1 MLSFDLPSTA
11 LILYSGMLIRSW
23 KTMKGTRRAEHK
35 RKVQKR
41 PGGESA
47 MPNQVNG
54 FWDFLVL
61 HRESN
66 SGLGM
71 ATSFQ
76 VRYLCMNVM

>member
-1 MLSFDLPSTA
+1 
-11 LILYSGMLIRSW
+11 
-23 KTMKGTRRAEHK
+23 MKETRRAEHK

-41 PGGESA
+41 PGGGSA
-47 MPNQVNG
+47 MHNQVND

-61 HRESN
+61 HPESN

-76 VRYLCMNVM
+76 VR